1 LCNAATIVLRTNR
14 GSVDLDQFATVQPKA
29 IFFLETS
36 LGRETMSKRKL
47 LIAFLA
53 VTLAAPLGFVDAASA
68 AKKKI
73 TYDEAWKLCKA
84 ELDKSGAPGTGI
96 SANERHTRGAGCM
109 QKYGYKI

>member
-1 LCNAATIVLRTNR
+1 
-14 GSVDLDQFATVQPKA
+14 
-29 IFFLETS
+29 
-36 LGRETMSKRKL
+36 TMSKRRM

-53 VTLAAPLGFVDAASA
+53 VTLATPLGFVDAASA

-96 SANERHTRGAGCM
+96 SANERHSSRSAL
-109 QKYGYKI
+109 

>member
-1 LCNAATIVLRTNR
+1 
-14 GSVDLDQFATVQPKA
+14 
-29 IFFLETS
+29 
-36 LGRETMSKRKL
+36 MSKRRM

-68 AKKKI
+68 AKNKKKV

-84 ELDKSGAPGTGI
+84 ELDKSGTWGTST

-109 QKYGYKI
+109 QKYGYRI

>member
-1 LCNAATIVLRTNR
+1 LSTLR
-14 GSVDLDQFATVQPKA
+14 
-29 IFFLETS
+29 
-36 LGRETMSKRKL
+36 L
-47 LIAFLA
+47 L
-53 VTLAAPLGFVDAASA
+53 P
-68 AKKKI
+68 KKKV

>member
-1 LCNAATIVLRTNR
+1 
-14 GSVDLDQFATVQPKA
+14 
-29 IFFLETS
+29 
-36 LGRETMSKRKL
+36 MSKRRM

-53 VTLAAPLGFVDAASA
+53 VTLATPLALSTPRLLP
-68 AKKKI
+68 KKI